1 MKRLA
6 AVAVSLLLVA
16 CASGTSNQNVKL
28 IEPEVSMVQLI
39 GPAEMSYPNG
49 QIDVKFG
56 IDIINKSAEPITL
69 RSIEF
74 STRAGG
80 GAYEIRPQ
88 SYPYNTVIPG
98 NKEASLERWVKA
110 FAFGRGSRIQNA
122 PVTVRAVVQFATPA
136 GAISKVIMLDI
147 GQYPGSSPG

>member
-1 MKRLA
+1 MKGVA

-16 CASGTSNQNVKL
+16 CASGNRNVSL
-28 IEPEVSMVQLI
+28 IEPEVSMVQII
-39 GPAEMSYPNG
+39 GPSEMSYPTG
-49 QIDVKFG
+49 PIEVKFG

-80 GAYEIRPQ
+80 GAYEILPQ

-98 NKEASLERWVKA
+98 NKEASLERCVKA
-110 FAFGRGSRIQNA
+110 FARGRGSLIQNA

-136 GAISKVIMLDI
+136 GAISKVILLNI